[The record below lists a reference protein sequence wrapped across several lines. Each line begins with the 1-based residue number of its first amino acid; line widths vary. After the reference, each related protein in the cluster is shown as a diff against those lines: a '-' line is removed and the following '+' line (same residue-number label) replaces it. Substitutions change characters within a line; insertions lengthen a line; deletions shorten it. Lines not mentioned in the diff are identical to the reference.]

1 MSDTPQSDEQNEH
14 TEQAGPPAVDRIEQA
29 GRFLALHNGPE
40 PLLIPNAWDKG
51 SARLL
56 VSLGFSALAT
66 TSSGFAASLGKLDG
80 TSCSDEALANAT
92 AIVQAAGPVPVS
104 ADLENG
110 FGDDPSDVRMTFLTA
125 LASGL
130 CGASVEDYSGRAD
143 DPIYDEK
150 LAVDRVAAAVSIGHR
165 GPVRMVVTARCENYL
180 RGRPDLKATIA
191 RLQAYQEAG
200 ADVLYAPGITDL
212 ADIKAVVESVDR
224 PVNVLAMP
232 AGPPVAELASV
243 GVKRISVGGAFA
255 FAAYGALVSAA
266 KELRDSGT
274 YGYSAGAMIGRDAVR
289 EAFSD

>member
-1 MSDTPQSDEQNEH
+1 MTDAEQHSEE
-14 TEQAGPPAVDRIEQA
+14 TGPPPVDRVEQAE
-29 GRFLALHNGPE
+29 RFLALHHGPE
-40 PLLIPNAWDKG
+40 PLLIPNAWDAG
-51 SARLL
+51 SAKLL
-56 VSLGFSALAT
+56 VSLGFQALAT
-66 TSSGFAASLGKLDG
+66 TSSGFAASLGRMDG

-92 AIVQAAGPVPVS
+92 AIVYAAGTVPVS

-110 FGDDPSDVRMTFLTA
+110 FGDEPSDVRMTFLSA
-125 LASGL
+125 VAAGL

-150 LAVDRVAAAVSIGHR
+150 LAVDRVAAAVAIGHR

-200 ADVLYAPGITDL
+200 ADVLYAPGLTSL

-224 PVNVLAMP
+224 PVNVLALP
-232 AGPPVAELASV
+232 AGPPVAELAEA

-266 KELRDSGT
+266 RELLDSGT
-274 YGYSAGAMIGRDAVR
+274 YGFWKGTEVGRAAVR
-289 EAFSD
+289 EAFSG